1 MLLSQLFFRGNDEG
15 FQEMTEIRKSYGLG
29 IICCSGNDSIKN
41 LAENN
46 KANLNEANLSGAN
59 LSGANLGEANLNE
72 ANLNEANLNEANL
85 SGANLSEANL
95 GEANLWRAN
104 LWRANLWRANLGEAN
119 LNEANLNEANLNEAN
134 LNEANLN
141 EANLSGANLSGAN
154 IEFPVFP
161 SIRLLSSIS
170 LGALPDYLTVELM
183 RRDASSHPYR
193 ERFDEW
199 AEGGQCPYQNEERF
213 WFFEEKRDLWKPG
226 KPTMEDCDLIIAICK
241 AKGWKINGFEI

>member
-59 LSGANLGEANLNE
+59 LSG
-72 ANLNEANLNEANL
+72 
-85 SGANLSEANL
+85 
-95 GEANLWRAN
+95 
-104 LWRANLWRANLGEAN
+104 ANLGEAN